1 MKKKTV
7 PDVAVEAVNE
17 NTRVLTE
24 PYVLKEPRET
34 VKLVVIMI
42 ERRIGNVAVVV

>member
-1 MKKKTV
+1 V
-7 PDVAVEAVNE
+7 PEVVVEAVKE

-34 VKLVVIMI
+34 VALEMTVL
-42 ERRIGNVAVVV
+42 ERRTGNVAVVV